1 MRFIAA
7 IATRVHAA
15 PAHHADGCEMR
26 APRPAPTAAPR
37 RRLLPVIKVRACV
50 AGKGVLTSCAGGG
63 RLSRSSSSRADPRL
77 LPRPPA
83 VPPSTAAPASKPPPA
98 ANHSSLPFAHVA
110 APGAHPSVVAAVTAL
125 AAIEARGP
133 PLITKLARLIQ
144 ARRAKQAAVKRDAEA
159 LAAVV
164 ALFADAAAST
174 AAIIVAD
181 DGSLERDVDLMWVRW
196 EGKAAGLGVAA
207 ARAAA
212 REPVDPATAAH
223 REERVLEA
231 VAIQIENAEHAAR
244 YYVDTRSEAVAARH
258 AAGKA
263 ATAATALALADD
275 CACFTAAMFR
285 RADAA
290 LAARAAARAL
300 RRARRASFRAR
311 AAARRDPDGATW
323 PATRTTAIKAALA
336 WIEARGAAAT
346 EVELGE
352 GAAAAAAAWRVV
364 GVRRAAP
371 LATARRRAGGRR
383 ALLGDGGGNKVRA
396 STRAATTG
404 RAVSPMVCT
413 PPATPRTPPLSL
425 SKCAKCVPKFGRGRP
440 CPPPLPF
447 TRPWP

>member
-258 AAGKA
+258 AEGKA

-352 GAAAAAAAWRVV
+352 GAAAAAAA
-364 GVRRAAP
+364 
-371 LATARRRAGGRR
+371 
-383 ALLGDGGGNKVRA
+383 
-396 STRAATTG
+396 
-404 RAVSPMVCT
+404 
-413 PPATPRTPPLSL
+413 
-425 SKCAKCVPKFGRGRP
+425 
-440 CPPPLPF
+440 
-447 TRPWP
+447 